1 MGIVLAKDGQGFFVI
16 YIYEDVCGYF
26 MFLFYIFFFFFFRI

>member
-16 YIYEDVCGYF
+16 YMYEDVCGYF
-26 MFLFYIFFFFFFRI
+26 MFLFCIFFFRI